1 MDRNQLGPALLWKG
15 AIYTNVH
22 EIRGAIQPQVT
33 AAEWRPAPFTI
44 RGGVQPP
51 ATKNRIATKATAF
64 GVNDLIGLKGMT
76 TENPLAPS
84 PGTVYR
90 RDLEAPTLRAKQ
102 AQTKTGGTA
111 SLSLLG
117 GYASNSPL
125 GYAAAI

>member
-1 MDRNQLGPALLWKG
+1 MLTPFALAQMSAYEDLRRRRD
-15 AIYTNVH
+15 AITGKASGYRIEVVNH
-22 EIRGAIQPQVT
+22 LPWIGRA
-33 AAEWRPAPFTI
+33 
-44 RGGVQPP
+44 
-51 ATKNRIATKATAF
+51 IATKATAF